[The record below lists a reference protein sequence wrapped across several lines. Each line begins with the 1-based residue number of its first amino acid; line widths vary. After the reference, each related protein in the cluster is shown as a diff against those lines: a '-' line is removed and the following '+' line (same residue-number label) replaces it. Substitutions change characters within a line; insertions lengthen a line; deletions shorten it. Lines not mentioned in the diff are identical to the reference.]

1 MNAALE
7 KKKAGYSPAYIINVI
22 ITLALMFGFGFLPP
36 IGGITPIG
44 MKVLGCFLGL
54 VYAYS
59 AKHRIAKQPEQ
70 DRRNPR

>member
-36 IGGITPIG
+36 IGSITPIG

-54 VYAYS
+54 V
-59 AKHRIAKQPEQ
+59 
-70 DRRNPR
+70 